1 MKVTRADLFW
11 NYGATF
17 MRVAS
22 ALIVLPL
29 ILRMLPKEE
38 VGLWTIMIG
47 LNSMIYLLDFG
58 FFQTFSRAITYIY
71 SGASTLQKE
80 GFVPVTGSSEISFP
94 LLKGVLRAM
103 NRFYGFVS
111 MLLLVLLAT
120 GGIWYINRLLIG
132 FSGDIV
138 NAKIAWFTYGV
149 LLCYQF
155 FTYYYDA
162 ALVGRGMIKRSRQII
177 VFSQSLHVIISSILL
192 LYGVGLISMVIGQ
205 TVATIVNRALARNSF
220 YDSETKKKLAN
231 VTSVEWATILKTLFH
246 TAYKNGL
253 ASLSWVFTNRMLAIF
268 GALYVPLA
276 SMASYGITK
285 QITDIT
291 STIAIAWFF
300 TYYPKLTGEQ
310 IKQGLSEVKRIYIKA
325 RIIAI
330 AIFIAITFFLFFA
343 GDAVLGFIGSSTFL
357 LPSGL
362 LVLLFV
368 ASMLESLT
376 HLSTSVLLSRNEV
389 PHYIAQAIT
398 AILSLLFIIITLKY
412 TNAGIFGLI
421 AVPLVV
427 QLFYQHWKWTLKLFR
442 ELQIKPIDYLNGL
455 KSIYKSLNIFS
466 NNNN

>member
-1 MKVTRADLFW
+1 
-11 NYGATF
+11 

-58 FFQTFSRAITYIY
+58 FFQTFSRAVTYIY

-80 GFVPVTGSSEISFP
+80 GFVPVVGETEVSYP
-94 LLKGVLRAM
+94 LLKGVMRAM

-111 MLLLVLLAT
+111 LLLLLLLAT
-120 GGIWYINRLLIG
+120 GGVWYINRLLIG
-132 FSGDIV
+132 FSGDV
-138 NAKIAWFTYGV
+138 FNAQVAWFSYGI

-177 VFSQSLHVIISSILL
+177 VFSQSLHIVISSLL
-192 LYGVGLISMVIGQ
+192 LLSGMGLISMVIGQ
-205 TVATIVNRALARNSF
+205 SLATIVNRILARRAF
-220 YDSETKKKLAN
+220 YDRETKNNLAN
-231 VTSVEWATILKTLFH
+231 VTSVEWANILKTLFH

-276 SMASYGITK
+276 TMASYGITK

-310 IKQGLSEVKRIYIKA
+310 IKRGLTEVKRIYIKA

-330 AIFIAITFFLFFA
+330 AIFVSIAFFVFFA
-343 GDAVLGFIGSSTFL
+343 GDAILNFIGSSTFL
-357 LPSGL
+357 LPSCL

-376 HLSTSVLLSRNEV
+376 HISTSVLLSRNEV
-389 PHYIAQAIT
+389 PHYIAQTIT
-398 AILSLLFIIITLKY
+398 AIFSLVLIIITLKY
-412 TNAGIFGLI
+412 ANAGIFGLI

-442 ELQIKPIDYLNGL
+442 ELKIKPIDYLNGL
-455 KSIYKSLNIFS
+455 KSIYKSLAIFS

>member
-1 MKVTRADLFW
+1 MKVARADLIW

-58 FFQTFSRAITYIY
+58 FFQTFSRAVTYIY
-71 SGASTLQKE
+71 TGASTLQKE
-80 GFVPVTGSSEISFP
+80 GFQPVEVQREISYT
-94 LLKGVLRAM
+94 LLKGVMKAM

-111 MLLLVLLAT
+111 ILLLILLST
-120 GGIWYINRLLIG
+120 GGVWYINRLLIG
-132 FSGDIV
+132 FSGNLL
-138 NAKIAWFTYGV
+138 NAQIAWFSYGT

-177 VFSQSLHVIISSILL
+177 VFSQSLHVVISSLL
-192 LYGVGLISMVIGQ
+192 LLGGMGLISMVIGQ
-205 TVATIVNRALARNSF
+205 TVATIVNRTLARRSF
-220 YDSETKKKLAN
+220 YDKETKKNLAIT
-231 VTSVEWATILKTLFH
+231 TSLEWVTILKTLFY

-276 SMASYGITK
+276 TMASYGITK

-291 STIAIAWFF
+291 ITISAAWFF
-300 TYYPKLTGEQ
+300 TYYPKLTSEQ
-310 IKQGLSEVKRIYIKA
+310 IKRGVLEVKRIYIKA
-325 RIIAI
+325 RIITILVFIPI
-330 AIFIAITFFLFFA
+330 AVFVFFA
-343 GDAVLGFIGSSTFL
+343 GDSVLSFIGSSTFL

-362 LVLLFV
+362 IILLFI
-368 ASMLESLT
+368 ASMLEALT
-376 HLSTSVLLSRNEV
+376 QLSTSVLLSRNEV
-389 PHYIAQAIT
+389 PHYIAQSIT
-398 AILSLLFIIITLKY
+398 AVVSLVLIIVTLKY
-412 TNAGIFGLI
+412 TEAGVFALI
-421 AVPLVV
+421 AVPMVV

-442 ELQIKPIDYLNGL
+442 ELEIKPVDYLNGL
-455 KSIYKSLNIFS
+455 KSVYKSLPIFS
-466 NNNN
+466 NNKH